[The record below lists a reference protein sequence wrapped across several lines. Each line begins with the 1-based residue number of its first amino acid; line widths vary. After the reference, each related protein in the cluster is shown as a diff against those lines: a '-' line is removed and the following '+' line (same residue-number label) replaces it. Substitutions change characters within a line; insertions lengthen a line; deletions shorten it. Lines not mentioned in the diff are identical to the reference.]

1 MRPAGGEVTH
11 DEEPSD
17 EFLAERVA
25 AHDTSAFS
33 RLYDRY
39 AQRIYGWSAHVL
51 GSDRAEDAIQE
62 IFMILW
68 TKAGQ
73 FDHRRGSFSIWFMAV
88 TRHHLSHEMR
98 RAGLRQRFF
107 AAQEID
113 AVLARLPDDDPEP
126 PDQAADRESA
136 ARILSALRRL
146 PSEQRL
152 VLVLAYFGGLS
163 QSEMA
168 GRLSLPLGTV
178 KKRIR
183 LGLQKL
189 RAELAPAG
197 DPDAGRMANQ

>member
-1 MRPAGGEVTH
+1 MTH
-11 DEEPSD
+11 DEGPSD

-25 AHDTSAFS
+25 ARDTSAFS
-33 RLYDRY
+33 GLYDRF
-39 AQRIYGWSAHVL
+39 AQRIYAWSAHVL
-51 GSDRAEDAIQE
+51 GSDRAEDAVQE

-68 TKAGQ
+68 NKAGQ
-73 FDHRRGSFSIWFMAV
+73 FDHRRGPFSVWFMAV
-88 TRHHLSHEMR
+88 TRHHLSHELR

-126 PDQAADRESA
+126 ADLAGDRESA
-136 ARILSALRRL
+136 ARTLNALRRL
-146 PSEQRL
+146 PPEQRL

-189 RAELAPAG
+189 RAELAPTG
-197 DPDAGRMANQ
+197 DPDAGRIANQ